1 MFKAKAAGLYFGS
14 QGLSIVEFSQGKIKN
29 YLYSLYPQN
38 IPSPMG
44 TLASRDSIFKVFLD
58 SEVEIVAFL
67 QKAIRDSRIDIE
79 KDKVIIAIPTTDLIV
94 RFFEIPPIPRKDIP
108 ATVGY
113 EIKKYIPFKT
123 EDISYDYQTRTEEKV
138 VEVLFAGI
146 KNEDLEKY
154 NSLLAQLKVNVVAV
168 EPSQFCLLRV
178 LKARKIITNKDSVVI
193 LELGKY
199 DGSIAI
205 VNNGLSCFLRDIKLA
220 SATES
225 QAADASAAHFRIINE
240 VRVSIDY
247 FRRQFL
253 KKAIEK
259 VLVISKGEVG
269 ELLTTFNKELS
280 LPIVHKN
287 PDEIIGI
294 QDEYSLDLLKALGA
308 SFRVIKPGSL
318 TINLTKKEK
327 PVAIA
332 SSQQLFTELAGEIAE
347 IPRIVLVRCLG
358 FVIIVLVGVFAFGQ
372 FKEKPLQQELVA
384 KAQEAQ
390 EALADELKGMDVSAL
405 DALKKKLNEKNVVLG
420 RNFTRDFFFG
430 EKLKIL
436 PQLLPQGIWLESISF
451 DKDRRLLNFKG
462 IVYKENETEARA
474 APYGFI
480 ATLKKNALFSDKITT
495 MEVKGLRSEQK
506 DGYKVMAFEVIIS
519 LSW

>member
-1 MFKAKAAGLYFGS
+1 MFNAKGAGLYLGP
-14 QGLSIVEFSQGKIKN
+14 QGLSVVEFSQGKIKN

-44 TLASRDSIFKVFLD
+44 SAASRDGIFKTFLD
-58 SEVEIVAFL
+58 NEVEIVAFL

-79 KDKVIIAIPTTDLIV
+79 KDKVIIAVPTTDLIV

-123 EDISYDYQTRTEEKV
+123 EDITYDYQTRMEEKV

-146 KNEDLEKY
+146 KNDDLEKY
-154 NSLLAQLKVNVVAV
+154 DSLLAQLKVNAVAL

-193 LELGKY
+193 LELGKH
-199 DGSIAI
+199 DGSISI
-205 VNNGLSCFLRDIKLA
+205 INNGLSCFLRDIKLA

-225 QAADASAAHFRIINE
+225 QPAEVSAAHFRIINE

-259 VLVISKGEVG
+259 VIVISRGEMA

-280 LPIVHKN
+280 LPVVHKN

-294 QDEYSLDLLKALGA
+294 QNEYSLDLMKALGA
-308 SFRVIKPGSL
+308 SLRVIKPGAL
-318 TINLTKKEK
+318 TINLAKKEK
-327 PVAIA
+327 PVAVA
-332 SSQQLFTELAGEIAE
+332 SSQQLFAELAGEIAE
-347 IPRIVLVRCLG
+347 IPRGVLLRCVG
-358 FVIIVLVGVFAFGQ
+358 FMIIVLAGVFAYGQ
-372 FKEKPLQQELVA
+372 FRVKPLQQELAA

-390 EALADELKGMDVSAL
+390 EALTGELKGMEVSAL
-405 DALKKKLNEKNVVLG
+405 EAFKKKLNEKKVVFE
-420 RNFTRDFFFG
+420 RNFARDFFIG

-436 PQLLPQGIWLESISF
+436 PQLLPKGVWLESIF
-451 DKDRRLLNFKG
+451 FEKGKRLLSLKG
-462 IVYKENETEARA
+462 IAYKEDETEARA
-474 APYGFI
+474 APYDLI
-480 ATLKKNALFSDKITT
+480 ASLKKNALFADKVTT
-495 MEVKGLRSEQK
+495 MEVRGLRSEQK
-506 DGYKVMAFEVIIS
+506 EGYGVVAFEVIIS
-519 LSW
+519 LSL